1 VGATANQ
8 YILRQVCNQSNAQ
21 KPSNVWG
28 AKFLPTFQTIWK
40 IMKIFLII
48 QIINAIMDYYVWLVY
63 GFLVPSWT
71 LASISMIYVG
81 LIVALKK
88 AQQKETKSALQTN
101 PQ

>member
-1 VGATANQ
+1 
-8 YILRQVCNQSNAQ
+8 
-21 KPSNVWG
+21 
-28 AKFLPTFQTIWK
+28 
-40 IMKIFLII
+40 
-48 QIINAIMDYYVWLVY
+48 MDYYVWLVY